1 MQFGSEPSF
10 EPLREETPRSIP
22 SDPFSCPIGSVP
34 KGDSSSNGTRR
45 ICLSK
50 GGTVGSASPRGTRRR
65 GCDAMEVT
73 QENFEDVLPTFK
85 ERLEGCTFLAVDLE
99 FTGLGM
105 NRNLEYYDTLQE
117 RYAKLSATAKSFT
130 VSQVGVALFTWDGDC
145 GYQVQAY
152 NFYVFP
158 RPFKNWDKR
167 FTCQASSMAYL
178 AEHNFDFNKFFRDGI
193 SFLPLSEKEKIR
205 KSIEE
210 PNERG
215 NIQLSKTD
223 KEYLENVKSLVSKWR
238 DGTEQ
243 TLELD
248 SANSYQR
255 LICYQALE
263 RFPPLEGEHV
273 GFYVEK
279 AVDERKRAFLRL
291 TRASAEQIRSWKD
304 GVQEQQRQELES
316 AAGFSRVFEMI
327 SRAAKPVAIHNGM
340 LDLAYMAENFVTPLP
355 DAWSDFKDCISSM
368 FPGGIADTKYVVQSE
383 FSSLVGNGTS
393 LTELYQ
399 RLVADAALVE
409 EFLDS
414 LGSSA
419 HWKMNFS
426 FSEDCS
432 AYGEAEP
439 GKLAHEAGYD
449 AMMTG
454 CLLAQLLRM
463 LQLKSGEKPAL
474 GMEPSLLHGLPHVGR
489 VFVGQ
494 SDYPYAHLF
503 GEDPAVDRSNLFYV
517 RNLPQNVGVSDVR
530 DLCKSCQLGSVG
542 ISLVGRD
549 RRIAQV
555 VVHDM
560 SIHSFHDVVRMLRQR
575 CPWSDCQVDSYHSYQ
590 ESQRRTPSGKRS
602 ADPFRSPLAAS
613 KRPRR
618 AGATADFATQT
629 MAIPPH
635 ARRSVPSPSGGCE
648 VM

>member
-1 MQFGSEPSF
+1 MRSPIEPERTPFQKEIQSKAVAQTKQRR
-10 EPLREETPRSIP
+10 LRR
-22 SDPFSCPIGSVP
+22 DV
-34 KGDSSSNGTRR
+34 
-45 ICLSK
+45 
-50 GGTVGSASPRGTRRR
+50 
-65 GCDAMEVT
+65 MEVT
-73 QENFEDVLPTFK
+73 QANFEHVLPTFK
-85 ERLEGCTFLAVDLE
+85 DRLDGCTFLAMDLE

-105 NRNLEYYDTLQE
+105 NRNLDYYDTLQE
-117 RYAKLSATAKSFT
+117 RYTKLSATAKSFT

-145 GYQVQAY
+145 GYQVHAY

-158 RPFKNWDKR
+158 RPFKSWDKR
-167 FTCQASSMAYL
+167 FTCQASSMTYL

-205 KSIEE
+205 KAIEE

-215 NIQLSKTD
+215 HISLSKTD
-223 KEYLENVKSLVSKWR
+223 KEYLENVKSMVSAWR

-263 RFPPLEGEHV
+263 RFPPLEGDHV

-279 AVDERKRAFLRL
+279 AVDERNRTFLKL
-291 TRASAEQIRSWKD
+291 TRASAEEIKSWKD
-304 GVQEQQRQELES
+304 GVQEQKRQELQS

-340 LDLAYMAENFVTPLP
+340 LDLAYMAENFVMPIP

-368 FPGGIADTKYVVQSE
+368 FPGGIADTKYVVHSE

-393 LTELYQ
+393 LAELYQ
-399 RLVADAALVE
+399 RLVTEAE
-409 EFLDS
+409 TMEGFLDS
-414 LGSSA
+414 LGTSA

-426 FSEDCS
+426 FAEDS
-432 AYGEAEP
+432 AAYGEAEP
-439 GKLAHEAGYD
+439 GALAHEAGYD
-449 AMMTG
+449 AVMTG

-474 GMEPSLLHGLPHVGR
+474 GMEPSLMHGLPHVGR
-489 VFVGQ
+489 IFVGQ
-494 SDYPYAHLF
+494 SDHPYANVF
-503 GEDPAVDRSNLFYV
+503 GEDPAVDRSHLFYL
-517 RNLPQNVGVSDVR
+517 RNLPQNVGISDVR

-542 ISLVGRD
+542 ISLLGRD

-555 VVHDM
+555 VVQDM
-560 SIHSFHDVVRMLRQR
+560 SIHSFHDIVRMLRQR
-575 CPWSDCQVDSYHSYQ
+575 CPWPDCHVDSYHSYQ
-590 ESQRRTPSGKRS
+590 EHQLRGPTGKRS
-602 ADPFRSPLAAS
+602 GDHVRSPLSAS

-629 MAIPPH
+629 FAIPPH
-635 ARRSVPSPSGGCE
+635 NKGPVPSSSGGC
-648 VM
+648 VLM